1 MFYPFNFMNLIKP
14 RVLGVKT
21 LATIFLTNSDLCA
34 TLANLAV
41 KEKNRKDRYVIRKDR
56 YDLN

>member
-1 MFYPFNFMNLIKP
+1 MNLIKP

-41 KEKNRKDRYVIRKDR
+41 KEKTAKTAM
-56 YDLN
+56 